1 MKSLSFYNNLN
12 LITSNEVFDYLI
24 STLKPTNTTFD
35 YFVDWKKVFKN
46 IDEIKIGLN
55 TLNALIGADNFEEM
69 FIKLIKKDPELIK
82 LIPII
87 LVRDGHSNGIIKILN
102 YDNFKFNYKIFDFK
116 KKILTN
122 EDIKLYLEFIEKT
135 GLKEIIQKEKIKNFV
150 DYVIGVEAGLN
161 SNARKNRGGTIME
174 NMVENLIKDF
184 CLNNGFKYIVQADS
198 KKIFNNFGVEV
209 PVYVDKK
216 GIKKERKYDFAV
228 KTKTKLYL
236 IECNFYS
243 GGGSKLKATAEEYET
258 LGQKLKNDNFNFIW
272 ITDGAGW
279 LTTKIP
285 LQKAFE
291 NIDFLINLQ
300 MIENGILNEI
310 IK

>member
-1 MKSLSFYNNLN
+1 M
-12 LITSNEVFDYLI
+12 
-24 STLKPTNTTFD
+24 TFD
-35 YFVDWKKVFKN
+35 YFVDWKKVLKN
-46 IDEIKIGLN
+46 VEDIKIGLN

-161 SNARKNRGGTIME
+161 SNARKNRSGTIME

-184 CLNNGFKYIVQADS
+184 CLNNGFKYIIQADS

-209 PVYVDKK
+209 PVYIDKK

-300 MIENGILNEI
+300 MIEDGILYEI

>member
-1 MKSLSFYNNLN
+1 MKPLNFYNKLNLN
-12 LITSNEVFDYLI
+12 TSNEVFDYLI
-24 STLKPTNTTFD
+24 SILKPTNTTFD

-46 IDEIKIGLN
+46 VDEIKIGLN

-69 FIKLIKKDPELIK
+69 FVKLIKKDPELIK

>member
-1 MKSLSFYNNLN
+1 MKPLNFYKNLN
-12 LITSNEVFDYLI
+12 LNTSNEVFDYLI
-24 STLKPTNTTFD
+24 STLKPSNMTFD

-46 IDEIKIGLN
+46 VDDIKIGLN
-55 TLNALIGADNFEEM
+55 TLNALIGTDNFEEM

-102 YDNFKFNYKIFDFK
+102 YNNFKFDYKIFDFK
-116 KKILTN
+116 KKNLTDK
-122 EDIKLYLEFIEKT
+122 DIELYLEFIEKT

-174 NMVENLIKDF
+174 NMVENLIKEF
-184 CLNNGFKYIVQADS
+184 CLNNDFKYITQADS
-198 KKIFNNFGVEV
+198 NKIFNNFGIEV

-216 GIKKERKYDFAV
+216 GIKKERKYDFV
-228 KTKTKLYL
+228 IKTKTQLYL
-236 IECNFYS
+236 LECNFYA
-243 GGGSKLKATAEEYET
+243 GGGSKLKATAEEYEK
-258 LGQKLKNDNFNFIW
+258 LGQSLKLDNFNFIW

-285 LQKAFE
+285 LQKAIE
-291 NIDFLINLQ
+291 NIDYLINLQ
-300 MIENGILNEI
+300 MAEDGILKQI